1 LVASSNAL
9 RLKPV
14 GIHVR
19 AGIDPAA
26 WFLKPADDVRSSF
39 ALEDVGTEF
48 DVQGLELDWTGVCW
62 DANLRYVQGRW
73 QHWNFRGSRWEQVN
87 DPIRKAYLENAYRV
101 LMTRARQG
109 MVLFVPQG
117 SPIDNTRDPRF
128 YDGTFAFLRGCGIPV
143 LEG

>member
-1 LVASSNAL
+1 VASSNAL

-62 DANLRYVQGRW
+62 DANLRFIGGRW
-73 QHWNFRGSRWEQVN
+73 QHWNFRGSRWEN
-87 DPIRKAYLENAYRV
+87 IGDPIRRAYLENAYRV

-117 SPIDNTRDPRF
+117 SPLDKTRDPRF
-128 YDGTFAFLRGCGIPV
+128 YDGTFDFLRSCGLPV
-143 LEG
+143 LQ